1 VTEALLAS
9 MLERT
14 SFALS
19 GPLELACSGGPDSS
33 ALAVLGA
40 ATGRQVTLHHVDHGL
55 RPGSAAEP
63 LVVKEL
69 ADRLGAGFV
78 SHVVELEPGGNLEAR
93 ARSARRAVLPEAA
106 ATGHTMD
113 DQAETLLLNLL
124 RGAGLDGLAAMAP
137 GPVHPLLELRRA
149 ELVELL
155 DALGIVPVVD
165 ESNEDPAFLRNRVR
179 RELLP
184 QLAAL
189 SGRDP
194 VPLLARTARSAR
206 RDLRLL
212 ELLSLE
218 QLPDPGDVAALRSA
232 DPALGDRA
240 LRRWLRE
247 ARAQQGEAHPPSSAE
262 LERLRAVIDGDAVA
276 TELAGGLRIS
286 RRAGRLRLEPGSG
299 RLSPVDEAA
308 LPDAAPAWAAQDLGE
323 VLVTAKQI
331 QDRVADL
338 GARISGD
345 YSTDAAPLLVGV
357 LKGAMHFISDLA
369 QAIELPIDVD
379 FMAVSSYGSA
389 TKTSGIVRI
398 VKDLDIDLSGRHVL
412 VVEDIID
419 SGLTLNY
426 LRKYLSARGASS
438 IEVCAL
444 LVKEGAM
451 KVSQDI
457 RYVGFEI
464 PNSFVVGYGLDV
476 AERYRNLD
484 AIYSF
489 IGEDAG

>member
-1 VTEALLAS
+1 MSEALVAVL
-9 MLERT
+9 LERT
-14 SFALS
+14 SFAEQ
-19 GPLELACSGGPDSS
+19 GTLELACSGGPDSS
-33 ALAVLGA
+33 ALAVLAA
-40 ATGRQVTLHHVDHGL
+40 ATGRPVTLHHVDHGL
-55 RPGSAAEP
+55 RPGSAGEA

-78 SHVVELEPGGNLEAR
+78 AHVVELELGGNLEAR
-93 ARSARRAVLPEAA
+93 ARKARRAVLPLGV
-106 ATGHTMD
+106 ATGHTRD

-137 GPVHPLLELRRA
+137 GAAHPLLELRRA
-149 ELVELL
+149 ELEALL
-155 DALGIVPVVD
+155 DELGIVPVLD
-165 ESNEDPAFLRNRVR
+165 PSNRDPAFLRNRVR
-179 RELLP
+179 HELLP
-184 QLAAL
+184 QLALL

-206 RDLRLL
+206 RDLSLL

-218 QLPDPGDVAALRSA
+218 QLPDPQDLAALRRA
-232 DPALGDRA
+232 APALGDRA

-247 ARAQQGEAHPPSSAE
+247 VRADSGESHPPSAAE
-262 LERLRAVIDGDAVA
+262 LDRLRAVIDGEVVA
-276 TELAGGLRIS
+276 TELAGGLRVD
-286 RRAGRLRLEPGSG
+286 RRAGRLRLEPASG
-299 RLSPVDEAA
+299 RLSPVNEAA

-323 VLVTAKQI
+323 VLVSAAEI
-331 QDRVADL
+331 QGRVAAL
-338 GARISGD
+338 GAQISVD
-345 YSTDAAPLLVGV
+345 YPLDDAPLLVGV

-398 VKDLDIDLSGRHVL
+398 VKDLDIDLTGRHVL

-426 LRKYLSARGASS
+426 LRKYLSARGATS

-484 AIYSF
+484 AIYAF
-489 IGEDAG
+489 VGEDAG